1 MTEETTVFVVDDD
14 KIVCESLKWL
24 ISSIDIPVETH
35 TSPTEF
41 LEQFDT
47 SRSGCLVLDVRMP
60 EMSGLE
66 LMKKLHENDV
76 YLPTIMITAHGDVPM
91 AVRALKAGA
100 LDFVQ
105 KPFNEQ
111 ELLESVQKALS
122 VDERTRRARTL
133 AVDVKERLATLSPRE
148 REVLSLVVEGISNK
162 EIAKRL
168 DISYRTVEVHRAK
181 VMDKMGVES
190 LPELVRSVMSLE
202 QLEMSGLAAGNAL

>member
-1 MTEETTVFVVDDD
+1 MSEGSTVFVVDDD
-14 KIVCESLKWL
+14 EIVCESLKWL
-24 ISSIDIPVETH
+24 ISSIDIPVETY
-35 TSPTEF
+35 TSPTDF
-41 LEQFDT
+41 LATFEGA
-47 SRSGCLVLDVRMP
+47 RSGCLVLDVRMP

-66 LMKKLHENDV
+66 LLKKLHEKDV
-76 YLPTIMITAHGDVPM
+76 YLPTIMMTAHGDVPM
-91 AVRALKAGA
+91 AVRAMKSGA

-122 VDERTRRARTL
+122 VDERTRRARTM
-133 AVDVKERLATLSPRE
+133 AVDVKERLNTLSPRE

-181 VMDKMGVES
+181 VMDKMGVGS
-190 LPELVRSVMSLE
+190 LPELVRSIMALE
-202 QLEMSGLAAGNAL
+202 NLEMSALAFSDG

>member
-1 MTEETTVFVVDDD
+1 MKENTTVFVVDDD
-14 KIVCESLKWL
+14 EIVCESLKWL
-24 ISSIDIPVETH
+24 ISSIDIPVETY

-41 LEQFDT
+41 LSTFDG

-66 LMKKLHENDV
+66 LMKKLNERDV
-76 YLPTIMITAHGDVPM
+76 YLPTIMMTAHGDVPM
-91 AVRALKAGA
+91 AVRAMKSGA

-133 AVDVKERLATLSPRE
+133 AVDVKERLNTLSPRE
-148 REVLSLVVEGISNK
+148 REVLALVVEGISNK

-181 VMDKMGVES
+181 VMDKMGVDS
-190 LPELVRSVMSLE
+190 LPELVRSVIALE
-202 QLEMSGLAAGNAL
+202 QLELAAGLPAAAG

>member
-1 MTEETTVFVVDDD
+1 MSDTTAVFVVDDD
-14 KIVCESLKWL
+14 EIVCESLKWL
-24 ISSIDIPVETH
+24 IGSIDIPVETY

-41 LEQFDT
+41 LQVFDG

-66 LMKKLHENDV
+66 LLKKLRERDI
-76 YLPTIMITAHGDVPM
+76 YLPTIMMTAHGDVPM
-91 AVRALKAGA
+91 AVRAMKSGA

-122 VDERTRRARTL
+122 VDERTRKARVL
-133 AVDVKERLATLSPRE
+133 AVDVKERLETLSPRE
-148 REVLSLVVEGISNK
+148 REVLALVVEGISNK

-168 DISYRTVEVHRAK
+168 DICYRSVEVHRAK
-181 VMDKMGVES
+181 VMDKMGAHS
-190 LPELVRSVMSLE
+190 LPELVRSIMALE
-202 QLEMSGLAAGNAL
+202 NLEMSALNGGY